1 MANLRYK
8 CQSIGERWSCFVE
21 RKEIR
26 WRIIIDRRREK
37 ANGEVL
43 MKGGKRGV
51 EVFSCKEE
59 RGLWRDFAERWRA
72 ENEKKL
78 MGL

>member
-37 ANGEVL
+37 GNGEVL

-72 ENEKKL
+72 KDKKKL